1 MITADNNAASAHMRG
16 TQNMTATLHLVREKS
31 TVMELRRGTF
41 RVLVDGNDVGSID
54 MHGTIEVPIA
64 PGHHTLQVKDDRST
78 SSRRSFDAADGA
90 IVNFRCNSSRIWPVY
105 LASLVVPSLALK
117 LQPE

>member
-1 MITADNNAASAHMRG
+1 V
-16 TQNMTATLHLVREKS
+16 TATLHLVREKS

-41 RVLVDGNDVGSID
+41 HVLLDGNDVGTID
-54 MHGTIEVPIA
+54 MHGTIDVPVE
-64 PGHHTLQVKDDRST
+64 PGRHTLQVKDGRST
-78 SSRRSFDAADGA
+78 SSRHSFDAADGA

-105 LASLVVPSLALK
+105 LASLVVPSLGLK

>member
-1 MITADNNAASAHMRG
+1 
-16 TQNMTATLHLVREKS
+16 MTATLHLVREKS

-41 RVLVDGNDVGSID
+41 QVLLDGTNIGSID
-54 MHGTIEVPIA
+54 MHGSIDVTIE
-64 PGHHTLQVKDDRST
+64 PGRHTLQVKDGRST
-78 SSRRSFDAADGA
+78 SSRRSFEAADGA
-90 IVNFRCNSSRIWPVY
+90 IVSFRCNSSRIWPVY